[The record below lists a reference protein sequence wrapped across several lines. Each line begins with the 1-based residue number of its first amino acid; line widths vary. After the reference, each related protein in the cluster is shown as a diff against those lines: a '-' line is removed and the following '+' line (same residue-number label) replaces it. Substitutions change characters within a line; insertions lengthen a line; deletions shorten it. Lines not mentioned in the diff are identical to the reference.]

1 MNTMNPKNYVI
12 AMLATVMLLSC
23 TENKKEESLPAK
35 PQDVNSVQTLIK
47 GKKYTTQQL
56 GFYDIIIVDG
66 ERDVKWID
74 VAEKQ
79 KQLAKNPDD
88 NFVKMELKP
97 IEEELKFGVQFVN
110 DTAAT
115 VFVRDTSFA
124 ATYVVNDV
132 VGQYDEVKE
141 GIKIRLTYTDPSF
154 SFGGGEPMEMTVTYV
169 VIGADDKRLL
179 VQTPRAIDRKPLISL
194 LKAE

>member
-1 MNTMNPKNYVI
+1 MTPKKYVI
-12 AMLATVMLLSC
+12 ALFATVMLLSC

-35 PQDVNSVQTLIK
+35 PKDVNSVQTLIK
-47 GKKYTTQQL
+47 GKKYTQQKL

-66 ERDVKWID
+66 EKGVKWID

-88 NFVKMELKP
+88 NFTKMELEP
-97 IEEELKFGVQFVN
+97 IEEELKFGVQFIN
-110 DTAAT
+110 DTVAT

>member
-1 MNTMNPKNYVI
+1 MNPKNYAV
-12 AMLATVMLLSC
+12 ALLATVMLLSC

-47 GKKYTTQQL
+47 GKKYTTQKI

-74 VAEKQ
+74 VAKKQ
-79 KQLAKNPDD
+79 TQLAKNPDD
-88 NFVKMELKP
+88 NFTKMELEP

-169 VIGADDKRLL
+169 VISADDKCLL

>member
-1 MNTMNPKNYVI
+1 MTPKKYII
-12 AMLATVMLLSC
+12 ALFTTVMLLSC

-35 PQDVNSVQTLIK
+35 PKDVNSVQTLIK
-47 GKKYTTQQL
+47 GKKYTTKKL

-66 ERDVKWID
+66 EKGVKWID

-88 NFVKMELKP
+88 NFTKTELEP

-110 DTAAT
+110 DTVAT
-115 VFVRDTSFA
+115 VFVRDTNFA

-179 VQTPRAIDRKPLISL
+179 VQTPRTIDRKPLISL

>member
-1 MNTMNPKNYVI
+1 MNPKKYVI
-12 AMLATVMLLSC
+12 ALFATVMLLSC
-23 TENKKEESLPAK
+23 TENKKEDSLPAK
-35 PQDVNSVQTLIK
+35 PKDVNSVQTLIK
-47 GKKYTTQQL
+47 GKKYTTQKL

-66 ERDVKWID
+66 EKGVKWID
-74 VAEKQ
+74 IA
-79 KQLAKNPDD
+79 AKKKERKAPNDI
-88 NFVKMELKP
+88 ELKA
-97 IEEELKFGVQFVN
+97 IEEEMQFGVQFVN

-132 VGQYDEVKE
+132 VGQYDQVKE

-179 VQTPRAIDRKPLISL
+179 VQTPRTIDRKPLISL

>member
-1 MNTMNPKNYVI
+1 MNPKNYAV
-12 AMLATVMLLSC
+12 ALLATVMLLSC

-47 GKKYTTQQL
+47 GKKYTTQKI

-74 VAEKQ
+74 VAKKQ
-79 KQLAKNPDD
+79 TQLAKNPDD
-88 NFVKMELKP
+88 NFTKMELEP

>member
-1 MNTMNPKNYVI
+1 MTPKKYII
-12 AMLATVMLLSC
+12 ALFATVMLLSC

-35 PQDVNSVQTLIK
+35 PKDVNSVQTLIK
-47 GKKYTTQQL
+47 GKKYTTKKL
-56 GFYDIIIVDG
+56 GFYDIIFVDG
-66 ERDVKWID
+66 EKGVKWID

-79 KQLAKNPDD
+79 KPLAKNPDD
-88 NFVKMELKP
+88 NFTKMELEP

-124 ATYVVNDV
+124 ASYVVNDG

-179 VQTPRAIDRKPLISL
+179 VQTPRSIDRKPLISL

>member
-1 MNTMNPKNYVI
+1 MNLKNYAV
-12 AMLATVMLLSC
+12 ALLATVILLSC

-47 GKKYTTQQL
+47 GKKYTTQKI

-74 VAEKQ
+74 VAKKQ
-79 KQLAKNPDD
+79 TQLAKNPDD
-88 NFVKMELKP
+88 NFTKMELEP

>member
-1 MNTMNPKNYVI
+1 MNPKNYAV
-12 AMLATVMLLSC
+12 ALLATVMLLSC

-35 PQDVNSVQTLIK
+35 PKDVNSVQTLIK
-47 GKKYTTQQL
+47 GKKYTTKKL

-66 ERDVKWID
+66 EKGVKWID

-79 KQLAKNPDD
+79 KQLTKNPDD
-88 NFVKMELKP
+88 NFTKTELEP

-110 DTAAT
+110 DTVAT
-115 VFVRDTSFA
+115 VFVRDTNFA

-179 VQTPRAIDRKPLISL
+179 VQTPRTIDRKPLISL

>member
-1 MNTMNPKNYVI
+1 MNPKNYAV
-12 AMLATVMLLSC
+12 ALLATVMLLSC

-47 GKKYTTQQL
+47 GKKYTTQKI

-74 VAEKQ
+74 VAKKQ
-79 KQLAKNPDD
+79 TQLAKNPDD
-88 NFVKMELKP
+88 NFTKMELEP

-115 VFVRDTSFA
+115 VFVRDTRFA